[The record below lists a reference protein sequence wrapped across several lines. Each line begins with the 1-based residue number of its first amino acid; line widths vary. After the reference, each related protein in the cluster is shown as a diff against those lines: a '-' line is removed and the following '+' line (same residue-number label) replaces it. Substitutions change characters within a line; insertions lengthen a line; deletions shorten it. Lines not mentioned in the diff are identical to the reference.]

1 MRSIKEL
8 CIFFVRL
15 FQFAGENFSMW
26 SSPMKLQ
33 SVSLLGAITLSCALL
48 SACGS
53 KEEQPAPQAQAKP
66 VVEAPAPAPKP
77 APAPEPVQEEPA
89 LVPIQSLSE
98 ADDKPTLV
106 ESRNFAP
113 SGASVEQESSG
124 PFVIQVS
131 IQPSRR
137 AANSVVSKL
146 SDQGIKAYVAEVE
159 NPGELEGTFYRV
171 RVGYFSSIAN
181 AQQFGK
187 EVLAPQGYAGWVD
200 NRKNDR
206 IGQPSA
212 SEDM

>member
-1 MRSIKEL
+1 
-8 CIFFVRL
+8 
-15 FQFAGENFSMW
+15 
-26 SSPMKLQ
+26 MKLQ
-33 SVSLLGAITLSCALL
+33 SVSLIGAITLSCALL

-53 KEEQPAPQAQAKP
+53 KEEKTTPQAEVKP
-66 VVEAPAPAPKP
+66 AVEETAPVQEAAPA
-77 APAPEPVQEEPA
+77 QEEPA

-98 ADDKPTLV
+98 EKA
-106 ESRNFAP
+106 AP
-113 SGASVEQESSG
+113 AEKASPVSSVEQESSG

-131 IQPSRR
+131 IQASKR

-171 RVGYFSSIAN
+171 RVGYFSTIAN

-206 IGQPSA
+206 IGQPGA

>member
-1 MRSIKEL
+1 
-8 CIFFVRL
+8 
-15 FQFAGENFSMW
+15 
-26 SSPMKLQ
+26 MKLQ

-89 LVPIQSLSE
+89 LVPIQSLSD
-98 ADDKPTLV
+98 ADDKPSLV
-106 ESRNFAP
+106 ESRNFAS

>member
-1 MRSIKEL
+1 MLERFFKRSTT
-8 CIFFVRL
+8 
-15 FQFAGENFSMW
+15 
-26 SSPMKLQ
+26 MKLQ
-33 SVSLLGAITLSCALL
+33 SASILGAITLSIVLL

-53 KEEQPAPQAQAKP
+53 KEEEPA
-66 VVEAPAPAPKP
+66 
-77 APAPEPVQEEPA
+77 QEEPA

-98 ADDKPTLV
+98 EKA
-106 ESRNFAP
+106 AP
-113 SGASVEQESSG
+113 AEAPAAPVSAVEQESSG

-131 IQPSRR
+131 IQASRR
-137 AANSVVSKL
+137 AANNVVSKL

-171 RVGYFSSIAN
+171 RVGYFSTIAN

-206 IGQPSA
+206 IGQPGA

>member
-1 MRSIKEL
+1 
-8 CIFFVRL
+8 
-15 FQFAGENFSMW
+15 
-26 SSPMKLQ
+26 MKLQ
-33 SVSLLGAITLSCALL
+33 SVSLIGAITLSCALL

-53 KEEQPAPQAQAKP
+53 KEEQPAPQAE
-66 VVEAPAPAPKP
+66 VKP
-77 APAPEPVQEEPA
+77 AVEEAAPVQEAAPEPAQEEPA

-98 ADDKPTLV
+98 EKV
-106 ESRNFAP
+106 S
-113 SGASVEQESSG
+113 SVEQESSG

-131 IQPSRR
+131 IQASKK
-137 AANSVVSKL
+137 AANNVVSKL

-206 IGQPSA
+206 IGQPGA

>member
-1 MRSIKEL
+1 MRSIKDL
-8 CIFFVRL
+8 CIFFVRKSHL
-15 FQFAGENFSMW
+15 IPEKKFLMW
-26 SSPMKLQ
+26 SLAMKLQ
-33 SVSLLGAITLSCALL
+33 SVSLIGVIALSCSLL

-53 KEEQPAPQAQAKP
+53 KEEEQKTPQAEATPAAEQPAATEA
-66 VVEAPAPAPKP
+66 APA
-77 APAPEPVQEEPA
+77 EDEPA

-98 ADDKPTLV
+98 TEEK
-106 ESRNFAP
+106 SAP
-113 SGASVEQESSG
+113 AAPAPISSSIEQGSSG

-171 RVGYFSSIAN
+171 RVGYFSTIAN

-206 IGQPSA
+206 IGQPGA

>member
-1 MRSIKEL
+1 MRSL
-8 CIFFVRL
+8 T
-15 FQFAGENFSMW
+15 
-26 SSPMKLQ
+26 MKLH
-33 SVSLLGAITLSCALL
+33 SASLLGAIALSCSLL

-53 KEEQPAPQAQAKP
+53 KEEEQPTPQVEATPAVEQPAP
-66 VVEAPAPAPKP
+66 VEA
-77 APAPEPVQEEPA
+77 EPVQEEPA

-98 ADDKPTLV
+98 SEEQA
-106 ESRNFAP
+106 AP
-113 SGASVEQESSG
+113 VAEPVRSYASVEQESSG

-131 IQPSRR
+131 IQPTRR
-137 AANSVVSKL
+137 AANNVVSKL

-171 RVGYFSSIAN
+171 RVGYFSTIAN

-206 IGQPSA
+206 IGQPGM

>member
-1 MRSIKEL
+1 MYIFCKNIPFYVGKIFKRSTNMK
-8 CIFFVRL
+8 
-15 FQFAGENFSMW
+15 FQSASI
-26 SSPMKLQ
+26 
-33 SVSLLGAITLSCALL
+33 LGVITLSIALL

-53 KEEQPAPQAQAKP
+53 KEEKKEPQAEVKP
-66 VVEAPAPAPKP
+66 AVETPAPAQE
-77 APAPEPVQEEPA
+77 AAPEPAQEEPA

-98 ADDKPTLV
+98 EKP
-106 ESRNFAP
+106 AP
-113 SGASVEQESSG
+113 AEAPAAPVSAVEQESSG

-131 IQPSRR
+131 IQASRK
-137 AANSVVSKL
+137 AANNVVSKL

-171 RVGYFSSIAN
+171 RVGYFSTIAS

-206 IGQPSA
+206 IGQPGA

>member
-1 MRSIKEL
+1 MRSL
-8 CIFFVRL
+8 T
-15 FQFAGENFSMW
+15 
-26 SSPMKLQ
+26 MKLH
-33 SVSLLGAITLSCALL
+33 SASLLGAITLSCSLL

-53 KEEQPAPQAQAKP
+53 KEEEPTPQVEATPAVEQPAP
-66 VVEAPAPAPKP
+66 VEA
-77 APAPEPVQEEPA
+77 EPVQEEPA

-98 ADDKPTLV
+98 SEEQAQPVAEPVRT
-106 ESRNFAP
+106 SY
-113 SGASVEQESSG
+113 ASVEQESSG

-137 AANSVVSKL
+137 AANNVVSKL

-171 RVGYFSSIAN
+171 RVGYFSTIAN

-206 IGQPSA
+206 IGQPGM

>member
-1 MRSIKEL
+1 MRSINDL

-15 FQFAGENFSMW
+15 FQLNGDVFSMR
-26 SSPMKLQ
+26 SLTMKLH
-33 SVSLLGAITLSCALL
+33 SASLLGAIALSCSLL

-53 KEEQPAPQAQAKP
+53 KEEEQPTPQVEATPAVEQPAP
-66 VVEAPAPAPKP
+66 VEA
-77 APAPEPVQEEPA
+77 EPVQEEPA

-98 ADDKPTLV
+98 SEEQA
-106 ESRNFAP
+106 AP
-113 SGASVEQESSG
+113 VAEPVRSYASVEQESSG

-131 IQPSRR
+131 IQPTRR
-137 AANSVVSKL
+137 AANNVVSKL

-171 RVGYFSSIAN
+171 RVGYFSTIAN

-206 IGQPSA
+206 IGQPGM

>member
-1 MRSIKEL
+1 
-8 CIFFVRL
+8 
-15 FQFAGENFSMW
+15 
-26 SSPMKLQ
+26 MKLQ
-33 SVSLLGAITLSCALL
+33 SVSLIGAIVLSCSLL

-53 KEEQPAPQAQAKP
+53 KKEEQPTPQVETAPAA
-66 VVEAPAPAPKP
+66 EAPAPAPVEE
-77 APAPEPVQEEPA
+77 APAQEEPA
-89 LVPIQSLSE
+89 LVPIQSLNESE
-98 ADDKPTLV
+98 EKA
-106 ESRNFAP
+106 AP
-113 SGASVEQESSG
+113 AAEPVQPSAGIEQESSG

-131 IQPSRR
+131 IQSSKK
-137 AANSVVSKL
+137 AANGIVNKL

-171 RVGYFSSIAN
+171 RVGYFSTIAN

-206 IGQPSA
+206 IGQPGA

>member
-1 MRSIKEL
+1 
-8 CIFFVRL
+8 
-15 FQFAGENFSMW
+15 
-26 SSPMKLQ
+26 MKLQ
-33 SVSLLGAITLSCALL
+33 SVSLIGALTLSCVLL
-48 SACGS
+48 TACGS
-53 KEEQPAPQAQAKP
+53 KEEKPAPQAEATPAVETAP
-66 VVEAPAPAPKP
+66 VQEA
-77 APAPEPVQEEPA
+77 APEPAQEEPA

-98 ADDKPTLV
+98 EKA
-106 ESRNFAP
+106 AP
-113 SGASVEQESSG
+113 EAPAAPVSAVGQESSG

-131 IQPSRR
+131 IQASRK
-137 AANSVVSKL
+137 AANNVVSKL

-171 RVGYFSSIAN
+171 RVGYFSTIAN

>member
-1 MRSIKEL
+1 MR
-8 CIFFVRL
+8 
-15 FQFAGENFSMW
+15 
-26 SSPMKLQ
+26 
-33 SVSLLGAITLSCALL
+33 
-48 SACGS
+48 
-53 KEEQPAPQAQAKP
+53 PAPVQ
-66 VVEAPAPAPKP
+66 EA
-77 APAPEPVQEEPA
+77 APEPAQEEPA

-98 ADDKPTLV
+98 EKP
-106 ESRNFAP
+106 AP
-113 SGASVEQESSG
+113 AEPAAPVSSVEQESSG

-131 IQPSRR
+131 IQASKR
-137 AANSVVSKL
+137 AANNVVSKL

-171 RVGYFSSIAN
+171 RVGYFSTIAN

-206 IGQPSA
+206 IGQPGA

>member
-1 MRSIKEL
+1 
-8 CIFFVRL
+8 
-15 FQFAGENFSMW
+15 
-26 SSPMKLQ
+26 MKLQ

-48 SACGS
+48 CACGS
-53 KEEQPAPQAQAKP
+53 KEEQPAPQVEATPA
-66 VVEAPAPAPKP
+66 VEAPAPAPVQEA

-98 ADDKPTLV
+98 EKSAPVEERPALV
-106 ESRNFAP
+106 S
-113 SGASVEQESSG
+113 SVEQESSG

-171 RVGYFSSIAN
+171 RVGYFSTIAN

-206 IGQPSA
+206 IGQPGA

>member
-1 MRSIKEL
+1 MRS
-8 CIFFVRL
+8 
-15 FQFAGENFSMW
+15 ST
-26 SSPMKLQ
+26 MKLQ
-33 SVSLLGAITLSCALL
+33 SVSLIGAITLSCALL

-53 KEEQPAPQAQAKP
+53 KEEQPAPQAEVKP
-66 VVEAPAPAPKP
+66 AVETPAPVQEA

-98 ADDKPTLV
+98 TEDKPSLI
-106 ESRNFAP
+106 ESRSFAS

-137 AANSVVSKL
+137 AANNVVSKL

-206 IGQPSA
+206 IGQPGG

>member
-1 MRSIKEL
+1 
-8 CIFFVRL
+8 
-15 FQFAGENFSMW
+15 
-26 SSPMKLQ
+26 MKLQ
-33 SVSLLGAITLSCALL
+33 SASILGAITLSIVLL

-53 KEEQPAPQAQAKP
+53 KEEKTEPKAAEVKPATEQPAPVQ
-66 VVEAPAPAPKP
+66 EA
-77 APAPEPVQEEPA
+77 APEAVQEEPA

-98 ADDKPTLV
+98 EKAAPAEAPADPI
-106 ESRNFAP
+106 SA
-113 SGASVEQESSG
+113 VEQESSG

-131 IQPSRR
+131 IQASRK
-137 AANSVVSKL
+137 AANNVVSKL

-171 RVGYFSSIAN
+171 RVGYFSTIAN

-206 IGQPSA
+206 IGQPGA

>member
-1 MRSIKEL
+1 M
-8 CIFFVRL
+8 
-15 FQFAGENFSMW
+15 
-26 SSPMKLQ
+26 
-33 SVSLLGAITLSCALL
+33 
-48 SACGS
+48 
-53 KEEQPAPQAQAKP
+53 
-66 VVEAPAPAPKP
+66 
-77 APAPEPVQEEPA
+77 
-89 LVPIQSLSE
+89 
-98 ADDKPTLV
+98 
-106 ESRNFAP
+106 
-113 SGASVEQESSG
+113 
-124 PFVIQVS
+124 S

-171 RVGYFSSIAN
+171 RVGYFSTIAS

-206 IGQPSA
+206 IGQPGA

>member
-1 MRSIKEL
+1 
-8 CIFFVRL
+8 
-15 FQFAGENFSMW
+15 
-26 SSPMKLQ
+26 MKLQ
-33 SVSLLGAITLSCALL
+33 SVSLIGAIVLSCSLL

-53 KEEQPAPQAQAKP
+53 KKEEQPAPQVEAAP
-66 VVEAPAPAPKP
+66 AAEAPAPVEE
-77 APAPEPVQEEPA
+77 APAQEEPA

-98 ADDKPTLV
+98 SEEKA
-106 ESRNFAP
+106 AP
-113 SGASVEQESSG
+113 AAEPVQQSAGIEQESSG

-131 IQPSRR
+131 IQSSKK
-137 AANSVVSKL
+137 AANGIVNKL

-171 RVGYFSSIAN
+171 RVGYFATIAH

-206 IGQPSA
+206 IGQPGA

>member
-1 MRSIKEL
+1 
-8 CIFFVRL
+8 
-15 FQFAGENFSMW
+15 
-26 SSPMKLQ
+26 MKLQ

-53 KEEQPAPQAQAKP
+53 KEEQPAPQAEAKP
-66 VVEAPAPAPKP
+66 AVEAPAPVQEA

-106 ESRNFAP
+106 ESRNFAASG
-113 SGASVEQESSG
+113 SGASIEQESSG

>member
-1 MRSIKEL
+1 
-8 CIFFVRL
+8 
-15 FQFAGENFSMW
+15 
-26 SSPMKLQ
+26 MKLQ

-206 IGQPSA
+206 IGQPSV

>member
-1 MRSIKEL
+1 
-8 CIFFVRL
+8 
-15 FQFAGENFSMW
+15 
-26 SSPMKLQ
+26 MKLQ
-33 SVSLLGAITLSCALL
+33 SVSLIGAITLSCALL
-48 SACGS
+48 CACGS
-53 KEEQPAPQAQAKP
+53 KEEQPAPQAEVKP
-66 VVEAPAPAPKP
+66 AVETPAPAPVEE
-77 APAPEPVQEEPA
+77 AAPEPVQEEPA

-98 ADDKPTLV
+98 EKA
-106 ESRNFAP
+106 AP
-113 SGASVEQESSG
+113 AEAPAAPVSTIEQEASG

-137 AANSVVSKL
+137 AANNVVSKL

-171 RVGYFSSIAN
+171 RVGYFSTIAN

-206 IGQPSA
+206 IGQPGA

>member
-26 SSPMKLQ
+26 SSHMKLQ

-131 IQPSRR
+131 IQTS
-137 AANSVVSKL
+137 
-146 SDQGIKAYVAEVE
+146 
-159 NPGELEGTFYRV
+159 
-171 RVGYFSSIAN
+171 
-181 AQQFGK
+181 
-187 EVLAPQGYAGWVD
+187 
-200 NRKNDR
+200 
-206 IGQPSA
+206 
-212 SEDM
+212 

>member
-1 MRSIKEL
+1 MRSL
-8 CIFFVRL
+8 
-15 FQFAGENFSMW
+15 A
-26 SSPMKLQ
+26 MKLH
-33 SVSLLGAITLSCALL
+33 SASLLGAIALSCSLL

-53 KEEQPAPQAQAKP
+53 KEEEQPAPQVEANP
-66 VVEAPAPAPKP
+66 VVEQPAPVEA
-77 APAPEPVQEEPA
+77 APVQEEPA
-89 LVPIQSLSE
+89 LVPIQSLNE
-98 ADDKPTLV
+98 TEEQAAPV
-106 ESRNFAP
+106 ETPAP
-113 SGASVEQESSG
+113 VSYSSVEQESSG

-131 IQPSRR
+131 IQASRR
-137 AANSVVSKL
+137 AANNVVSKL

-206 IGQPSA
+206 IGQPGM

>member
-1 MRSIKEL
+1 
-8 CIFFVRL
+8 
-15 FQFAGENFSMW
+15 
-26 SSPMKLQ
+26 MKLQ
-33 SVSLLGAITLSCALL
+33 SVSFIGAITLSCVLL
-48 SACGS
+48 AACGS
-53 KEEQPAPQAQAKP
+53 KEEQPVPQPEAKP
-66 VVEAPAPAPKP
+66 VVEAPAPAPVQEA

-98 ADDKPTLV
+98 
-106 ESRNFAP
+106 EQSAP
-113 SGASVEQESSG
+113 ETHAAPISAVEQESSG

-171 RVGYFSSIAN
+171 RVGYFSSIAS

>member
-1 MRSIKEL
+1 
-8 CIFFVRL
+8 
-15 FQFAGENFSMW
+15 
-26 SSPMKLQ
+26 MKLQ
-33 SVSLLGAITLSCALL
+33 SVSLIGAIVLSCSLL

-53 KEEQPAPQAQAKP
+53 KKEEQPTIQSLNESEEKA
-66 VVEAPAPAPKP
+66 APAA
-77 APAPEPVQEEPA
+77 EPVQ
-89 LVPIQSLSE
+89 
-98 ADDKPTLV
+98 
-106 ESRNFAP
+106 P
-113 SGASVEQESSG
+113 SAGIEQESSG

-131 IQPSRR
+131 IQSSKK
-137 AANSVVSKL
+137 AANGIVNKL

-171 RVGYFSSIAN
+171 RVGYFSSIAH

-206 IGQPSA
+206 IGQPGA

>member
-1 MRSIKEL
+1 MKFQSASI
-8 CIFFVRL
+8 
-15 FQFAGENFSMW
+15 
-26 SSPMKLQ
+26 
-33 SVSLLGAITLSCALL
+33 LGVITLSIALL

-53 KEEQPAPQAQAKP
+53 KEEQPAPQAEAQPA
-66 VVEAPAPAPKP
+66 VESPAPAQE
-77 APAPEPVQEEPA
+77 AAPEPAQEEPA

-98 ADDKPTLV
+98 EKA
-106 ESRNFAP
+106 AP
-113 SGASVEQESSG
+113 AEAPAAPVSAVEQESSG

-131 IQPSRR
+131 IQASKK
-137 AANSVVSKL
+137 AANNVVSKL

-206 IGQPSA
+206 IGQPGA

>member
-1 MRSIKEL
+1 
-8 CIFFVRL
+8 
-15 FQFAGENFSMW
+15 
-26 SSPMKLQ
+26 MKLQ
-33 SVSLLGAITLSCALL
+33 SVSLLGAFTLSIALL

-53 KEEQPAPQAQAKP
+53 KEEQPAPQVEVKS
-66 VVEAPAPAPKP
+66 VVEEPAPVQEAV
-77 APAPEPVQEEPA
+77 PEPVQEEPA

-98 ADDKPTLV
+98 EKPAPV
-106 ESRNFAP
+106 ETPAP
-113 SGASVEQESSG
+113 ASSVEQEASG

-131 IQPSRR
+131 IQPSRK
-137 AANSVVSKL
+137 AANNVVSKL

-171 RVGYFSSIAN
+171 RVGYFSTIAN

-206 IGQPSA
+206 IGQPGA

>member
-1 MRSIKEL
+1 
-8 CIFFVRL
+8 
-15 FQFAGENFSMW
+15 MW

-33 SVSLLGAITLSCALL
+33 SVSLIGAITLSCALL

-53 KEEQPAPQAQAKP
+53 KEEPAPQVEAKP
-66 VVEAPAPAPKP
+66 AAEAPAPAPVQEA
-77 APAPEPVQEEPA
+77 APEEPA

-98 ADDKPTLV
+98 EKA
-106 ESRNFAP
+106 AP
-113 SGASVEQESSG
+113 AEEKSAHVSSVEQESSG

-131 IQPSRR
+131 IQASRK

-171 RVGYFSSIAN
+171 RVGYFSTIAN

-206 IGQPSA
+206 IGQPGA